1 MAARL
6 SPNSEDLSP
15 QPDSNKS
22 NDEQINNTKSS
33 NPKMNYLIA
42 VIVGI
47 GQAIAILPGLSR
59 SGSTIS
65 FARFFGIK
73 REECVKFSFLLS
85 IPVIFGSFIFELYK
99 SHEII
104 FSSSA
109 LNMADMAIS
118 FVFAYI
124 SGLLAIKFLTRL
136 SRTRNLNIFAIYCI
150 VMAVAIFIVY
160 YSQKFL
166 RKEKHLEMKG
176 VILAGGLG
184 SRLFPCTKVTN
195 KHLLPVYNKPMIYYP
210 LNTMVNAG
218 LKDIMIVTGGNYAG
232 DFLRILGN
240 GKEFGLKD
248 ISYTYQEGEG
258 GIAEALKLAENFAE
272 GEKIFV
278 ILGDN
283 IIEDDVSEDINDF
296 EKQKEGAGIFLKE
309 VPDPERFGVAEIKE
323 GKVINIEEKPKNPK
337 SNYAVCGLVP
347 I

>member
-1 MAARL
+1 MNILQSIIIGITQGLAEFFPVSSSGHLVIIAYFFKWEYLPLYYAVILHFATLLSLLTVYYRDAGNIISSFFIGIFKRDKRNDKNFKLAVFIIIASIPAVIAGFFLNDIVESFFSKPLYVGIFLLITAIFLFTGEIRGKVVGARL

-15 QPDSNKS
+15 QLDSKKS

-33 NPKMNYLIA
+33 NPKMNYFIA
-42 VIVGI
+42 FIVGI

-85 IPVIFGSFIFELYK
+85 IPVILGSFIYEVYK

-150 VMAVAIFIVY
+150 VMAVAVFIV
-160 YSQKFL
+160 
-166 RKEKHLEMKG
+166 
-176 VILAGGLG
+176 I
-184 SRLFPCTKVTN
+184 
-195 KHLLPVYNKPMIYYP
+195 
-210 LNTMVNAG
+210 
-218 LKDIMIVTGGNYAG
+218 IVRS
-232 DFLRILGN
+232 F
-240 GKEFGLKD
+240 
-248 ISYTYQEGEG
+248 
-258 GIAEALKLAENFAE
+258 
-272 GEKIFV
+272 
-278 ILGDN
+278 
-283 IIEDDVSEDINDF
+283 
-296 EKQKEGAGIFLKE
+296 
-309 VPDPERFGVAEIKE
+309 
-323 GKVINIEEKPKNPK
+323 
-337 SNYAVCGLVP
+337 
-347 I
+347 

>member
-1 MAARL
+1 VPAAIAGFFLNDIVGSFFSKPLYVGIFLLITAIFLLAGEIRGKAVGARL
-6 SPNSEDLSP
+6 SPNSEGLSP
-15 QPDSNKS
+15 QLDSAKS

-42 VIVGI
+42 FIVGI

-104 FSSSA
+104 FNSSA

-150 VMAVAIFIVY
+150 VMAVAIFIV
-160 YSQKFL
+160 
-166 RKEKHLEMKG
+166 
-176 VILAGGLG
+176 
-184 SRLFPCTKVTN
+184 
-195 KHLLPVYNKPMIYYP
+195 
-210 LNTMVNAG
+210 
-218 LKDIMIVTGGNYAG
+218 
-232 DFLRILGN
+232 
-240 GKEFGLKD
+240 
-248 ISYTYQEGEG
+248 
-258 GIAEALKLAENFAE
+258 
-272 GEKIFV
+272 
-278 ILGDN
+278 
-283 IIEDDVSEDINDF
+283 IIIRSF
-296 EKQKEGAGIFLKE
+296 
-309 VPDPERFGVAEIKE
+309 
-323 GKVINIEEKPKNPK
+323 
-337 SNYAVCGLVP
+337 
-347 I
+347 

>member
-1 MAARL
+1 LNILQSIIIGITQGLAEFFPVSSSGHLVIIAYFFKWAYLPLYYAVILHFATLLSLLTVYYRDGGNIISSFFIGIFKRDKRNDKNFKLAVFIIIASIPAVIAGFFLNDIVESFFSKPLYVGIFLLITAIFLFTGEIRGKVVGARL

-15 QPDSNKS
+15 QLDSKKS

-33 NPKMNYLIA
+33 NPKMNYFIA
-42 VIVGI
+42 FIVGI

-150 VMAVAIFIVY
+150 VMAVAVFIV
-160 YSQKFL
+160 
-166 RKEKHLEMKG
+166 
-176 VILAGGLG
+176 I
-184 SRLFPCTKVTN
+184 
-195 KHLLPVYNKPMIYYP
+195 
-210 LNTMVNAG
+210 
-218 LKDIMIVTGGNYAG
+218 IVRS
-232 DFLRILGN
+232 F
-240 GKEFGLKD
+240 
-248 ISYTYQEGEG
+248 
-258 GIAEALKLAENFAE
+258 
-272 GEKIFV
+272 
-278 ILGDN
+278 
-283 IIEDDVSEDINDF
+283 
-296 EKQKEGAGIFLKE
+296 
-309 VPDPERFGVAEIKE
+309 
-323 GKVINIEEKPKNPK
+323 
-337 SNYAVCGLVP
+337 
-347 I
+347 

>member
-1 MAARL
+1 MNILQSIIIGITQGLAEFFPVSSSGHLVIIAYFFKWAYLPLYYAVILHFATLLSLLTVYYRDGGNIISSFFIGIFKRDKRNDKNFKLAVFIIIASIPAVIAGFFLNDIVESFFSKPLYVGIFLLITAIFLFTGEIRGKVVGARL

-15 QPDSNKS
+15 QLDSKKS

-33 NPKMNYLIA
+33 NPKMNYFIA
-42 VIVGI
+42 AVVGI

-150 VMAVAIFIVY
+150 VMAVAVFIV
-160 YSQKFL
+160 
-166 RKEKHLEMKG
+166 
-176 VILAGGLG
+176 I
-184 SRLFPCTKVTN
+184 
-195 KHLLPVYNKPMIYYP
+195 
-210 LNTMVNAG
+210 
-218 LKDIMIVTGGNYAG
+218 IVRS
-232 DFLRILGN
+232 F
-240 GKEFGLKD
+240 
-248 ISYTYQEGEG
+248 
-258 GIAEALKLAENFAE
+258 
-272 GEKIFV
+272 
-278 ILGDN
+278 
-283 IIEDDVSEDINDF
+283 
-296 EKQKEGAGIFLKE
+296 
-309 VPDPERFGVAEIKE
+309 
-323 GKVINIEEKPKNPK
+323 
-337 SNYAVCGLVP
+337 
-347 I
+347 